1 MKKLTIL
8 SIVAAAIL
16 LGGCGDKGKEATA
29 EAAAKATESTKT
41 AAEQTVDTAKEATD
55 KAADAVKSAAKSIS
69 EATEKAVEATRK
81 AASDVTDSAKEVVE
95 DTKSAASDAVDSAKE
110 SVAAAAT
117 SVATAVTA
125 ITESAA
131 GAEVYK
137 KCTGCHGADG
147 QTKALGKSA
156 VIAGESKDDLVTKI
170 SEYKAG
176 TRDVAGMG
184 NLMKGQ
190 VASLSDEDIQAV
202 AQYISTLK

>member
-1 MKKLTIL
+1 MKKLTIF

-16 LGGCGDKGKEATA
+16 LGGCGDKSKESANETTP
-29 EAAAKATESTKT
+29 KATESTKT
-41 AAEQTVDTAKEATD
+41 AVDQAANTAKEATD
-55 KAADAVKSAAKSIS
+55 ETVSAVEKAAKSIS

-81 AASDVTDSAKEVVE
+81 AASDVTDSTKEAAK
-95 DTKSAASDAVDSAKE
+95 DTKEAALKAVDSAKE
-110 SVAAAAT
+110 SVAAVAT

-125 ITESAA
+125 TTESAA

-147 QTKALGKSA
+147 KTKALGKSA

-176 TRDVAGMG
+176 SRNVAGMG

-190 VASLSDEDIQAV
+190 VASLSDKDIQTV